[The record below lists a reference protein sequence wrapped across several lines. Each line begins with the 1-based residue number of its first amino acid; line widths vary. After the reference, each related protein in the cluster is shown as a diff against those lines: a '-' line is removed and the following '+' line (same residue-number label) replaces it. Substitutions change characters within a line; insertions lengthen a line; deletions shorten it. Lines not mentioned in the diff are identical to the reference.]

1 MSDGGVIFF
10 FSSFLSFTKSF
21 LFYLDVDYRLRSD
34 RGTIVKTVFDNR
46 DTDIVRKRR
55 LSNDIFVAEIDGKI
69 LFGKSEFVETVIIR
83 GISRLR

>member
-1 MSDGGVIFF
+1 
-10 FSSFLSFTKSF
+10 
-21 LFYLDVDYRLRSD
+21 
-34 RGTIVKTVFDNR
+34 VFDNR

>member
-69 LFGKSEFVETVIIR
+69 LFGKREFVETVIIR